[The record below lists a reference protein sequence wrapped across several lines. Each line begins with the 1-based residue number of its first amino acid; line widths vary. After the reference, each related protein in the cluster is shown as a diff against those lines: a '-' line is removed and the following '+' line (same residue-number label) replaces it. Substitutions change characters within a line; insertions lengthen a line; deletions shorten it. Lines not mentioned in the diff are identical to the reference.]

1 MTENLS
7 ETAYLLRS
15 PNNAQRLLEAIERS
29 KARDTQQF
37 AYKTTEQAIA
47 DLKQELDAAE
57 V

>member
-15 PNNAQRLLEAIERS
+15 PNNAQRLLAAIERS